1 MLRQTEY
8 HFTGK
13 ERDSE
18 SGNDYFMARYY
29 SSAMGRFLSPDWSA
43 KEEPV
48 PYAKLDDPQ
57 TLNLY
62 SYMRNN
68 SLAGVDADGHDA
80 LWVKDKAT
88 GQVTL
93 VIPVHFTGSGATQ
106 ERIQQIVDRDNSLN
120 TNGSPVKIQVI
131 STDKPMNGV
140 LNTLDVSPGPN
151 ARMCGDAGSYV
162 NTLGGNKGHID
173 SNDTGI
179 NDSGPHEDLHF
190 AGIKD
195 GYVEGPKDANGNR
208 TAVPAVGY
216 DNSNIYGPVGTP
228 LRLNGINFGPSG
240 TVIFQGYANGVAVG
254 SPVSAVVSSWTDT
267 TLFLAVPQALLLV
280 W

>member
-1 MLRQTEY
+1 
-8 HFTGK
+8 
-13 ERDSE
+13 
-18 SGNDYFMARYY
+18 
-29 SSAMGRFLSPDWSA
+29 MGRFLSPDWSA

-48 PYAKLDDPQ
+48 PYAKLDNPQ

-68 SLAGVDADGHDA
+68 PLAGVDADGHDA
-80 LWVKDKAT
+80 LWVTDKAT

-120 TNGSPVKIQVI
+120 TNGSSVKIQVI

-151 ARMCGDAGSYV
+151 TKMCGAAGSCV
-162 NTLGGNKGHID
+162 NSLGGDKGHID
-173 SNDTGI
+173 SNDTGR
-179 NDSGPHEDLHF
+179 NDSGFHEDLHF

-195 GYVEGPKDANGNR
+195 EYIEGPKDANGNR
-208 TAVPAVGY
+208 TAVPAPGY
-216 DNSNIYGPVGTP
+216 DNSNIMTSRPGTNLKP
-228 LRLNGINFGPSG
+228 GQLQEANKNG
-240 TVIFQGYANGVAVG
+240 TTKHCTTDNGK
-254 SPVSAVVSSWTDT
+254 T
-267 TLFLAVPQALLLV
+267 TCQ
-280 W
+280 